1 MKNKDKNMESPLRSI
16 AKTISW
22 RIIATL
28 TTITIA
34 YGITKKISLSLSI
47 GAIEVITKMILY
59 YFHER
64 IWTKLNY
71 GKTLKEQQNNLPKKK
86 QSANLF

>member
-1 MKNKDKNMESPLRSI
+1 MESPLRSI